1 MFAEPGHERATTAEI
16 AQRLGAGEGTAFT
29 CFGGRRALAARLWG
43 ELSGPGGAAAQR
55 YQFR

>member
-1 MFAEPGHERATTAEI
+1 MFDEPGYERATTAEI

-43 ELSGPGGAAAQR
+43 ELSGPGGAAA
-55 YQFR
+55 